1 MSELPIVKVY
11 GGVHRDRDVVFIK
24 FHFNQEL
31 ISIIRK
37 YSEYT
42 WSQSNKCWYAMRCD
56 FNLKQFKDILNQK
69 AEIVLDSSDLKNST
83 RLPVERSPEDESI
96 DVFEAKFS
104 KFPVVYS
111 AKKLALKR
119 ISLPIGYIEKL
130 EIKRYS
136 DNTISIYGS
145 YMRAFI
151 RYFTMNNIAIDTLTT
166 EMINAYILMLIK
178 KKKISAS
185 QQNQHINAIKFY
197 YEKVL
202 GHPKEYY
209 KIERPKKSLQ
219 LPKVLSENEVIR
231 ILRNTNN
238 LKHKAILSTI
248 YSAGLRRSESTNLR
262 IQDILFDNNI
272 IFVRGAKGKKDRTT
286 ILSDTVAIVLK
297 RYLQIFKP
305 NYWLFEGPYRRK
317 YSTSSIA
324 SMLRHSSIR
333 AGINRNVTPHMLR
346 HSFATHLLE
355 QGVDIRYIQH
365 ILGHES
371 SRTTEIYTHIS
382 KQSLAKIK
390 SPLDSIVRDN

>member
-1 MSELPIVKVY
+1 MSELPLIMLSSS
-11 GGVHRDRDVVFIK
+11 VHRDRDVVFIK
-24 FHFNQEL
+24 FDFNQEL
-31 ISIIRK
+31 ISLLRK
-37 YSEYT
+37 EQSYR
-42 WSQSNKCWYAMRCD
+42 WSQSQKSWYAYKSD
-56 FNLKQFKDILNQK
+56 FNINEFKAIINGI
-69 AEIVLDSSDLKNST
+69 AEIKVASSV
-83 RLPVERSPEDESI
+83 VEHRNMLSVELSDEEQEVE
-96 DVFEAKFS
+96 VFEAKLTKLPVMFNSS
-104 KFPVVYS
+104 KV
-111 AKKLALKR
+111 ALQY
-119 ISLPIGYIEKL
+119 IPLPFGYIEKL
-130 EIKRYS
+130 EQKRYS
-136 DNTISIYGS
+136 ENTITIYSS

-151 RYFTMNNIAIDTLTT
+151 RYFTMNNIDINILTT
-166 EMINAYILMLIK
+166 EMINAYILMLIR

-202 GHPKEYY
+202 GRQKEYY
-209 KIERPKKSLQ
+209 NIERPKKSIV
-219 LPKVLSENEVIR
+219 LPKVLSESEIIR
-231 ILRNTNN
+231 ILRNSLN

-248 YSAGLRRSESTNLR
+248 YSAGLRRSELTNLR

-272 IFVRGAKGKKDRTT
+272 IFVRGAKGKKDRTS
-286 ILSDTVAIVLK
+286 ILSDSVAVVLK
-297 RYLQIFKP
+297 HYLQKYKP

-317 YSTSSIA
+317 YSASSIGNI
-324 SMLRHSSIR
+324 LKHSSIR

-390 SPLDSIVRDN
+390 SPLDSIIRDN